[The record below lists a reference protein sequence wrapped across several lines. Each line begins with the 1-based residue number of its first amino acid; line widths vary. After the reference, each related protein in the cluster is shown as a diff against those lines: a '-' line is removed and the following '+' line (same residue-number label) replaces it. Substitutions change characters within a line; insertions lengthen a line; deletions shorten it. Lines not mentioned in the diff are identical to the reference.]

1 MLDDRPY
8 MKSVSFG
15 SACPAVKAILWT
27 NVGVFVLQAL
37 LEKWGGVYAIRDVFA
52 LSQEGLARGYFFQL
66 ISYQFLHGGLWH
78 LLGNLLVIYFMGK
91 EMERVLGWKS
101 FLALYFA
108 SGVVGGLLQITLTW
122 IDVFPDIAD
131 QFPGRLIVGV
141 VGASAAAFGLVAAFA
156 TMFPNQS
163 ITLLLF
169 FVLPVSFRARTLLWI
184 ALALAVFGIVAMQ
197 ESRVA
202 HGAHLG
208 GLCAGVAY
216 VYFIVRGRWQFQTPA
231 FFRKSPQQWGAMR
244 RGKPRRNPRPL
255 AKKRQ
260 TGADFISREVDPILD
275 KISEQGI
282 HSLTEKER
290 RLLES
295 ARSKMDPD

>member
-8 MKSVSFG
+8 MKRVSFG
-15 SACPAVKAILWT
+15 SACPAVKAILWI
-27 NVGVFVLQAL
+27 NAAVFVLQAL
-37 LEKWGGVYAIRDVFA
+37 LEKWGGVYAMREVFA
-52 LSQEGLARGYFFQL
+52 LSQEELARGYVFQL
-66 ISYQFLHGGLWH
+66 ISYQFLHGDLWH

-91 EMERVLGWKS
+91 EMERVLGRKS
-101 FLALYFA
+101 FLVLYFSA
-108 SGVVGGLLQITLTW
+108 GIVGGLLHIALAW
-122 IDVFPDIAD
+122 LDVLPNI
-131 QFPGRLIVGV
+131 PV

-156 TMFPNQS
+156 TMFPNQP

-184 ALALAVFGIVAMQ
+184 ALSLAVFGIVAMQ
-197 ESRVA
+197 ESRIA

-216 VYFIVRGRWQFQTPA
+216 VYFIVRGDWQFQKPA
-231 FFRKSPQQWGAMR
+231 FSRQSSRRQSAR
-244 RGKPRRNPRPL
+244 RGGKPWGNARAV
-255 AKKRQ
+255 AKKERS
-260 TGADFISREVDPILD
+260 GADFISKEVDPILD

-295 ARSKMDPD
+295 ARSKMERD

>member
-1 MLDDRPY
+1 

-27 NVGVFVLQAL
+27 NAGVFVLQAL

-131 QFPGRLIVGV
+131 QFPGRPIVGV

-197 ESRVA
+197 ESKVA

-208 GLCAGVAY
+208 GLCAGVGY
-216 VYFIVRGRWQFQTPA
+216 VYFVVRGRWRFQKPA
-231 FFRKSPQQWGAMR
+231 FSRQNPQRRSAR
-244 RGKPRRNPRPL
+244 RGGKLWRNARPV
-255 AKKRQ
+255 AKKGRG
-260 TGADFISREVDPILD
+260 GADFISREVDPILD

-290 RLLES
+290 QLLES
-295 ARSKMDPD
+295 ARSKMERD

>member
-1 MLDDRPY
+1 
-8 MKSVSFG
+8 MKSASFG

-27 NVGVFVLQAL
+27 NAGVFVLLAL
-37 LEKWGGVYAIRDVFA
+37 LEKWGGVYAMREVFA
-52 LSQEGLARGYFFQL
+52 LSQEGLARGYFFQF

-91 EMERVLGWKS
+91 EMERVLGRKS
-101 FLALYFA
+101 FLVLYFSA
-108 SGVVGGLLQITLTW
+108 GIIGGFLQIALSW
-122 IDVFPDIAD
+122 IVPSFFPAVQVI
-131 QFPGRLIVGV
+131 
-141 VGASAAAFGLVAAFA
+141 GASAAAFGLVAAFA
-156 TMFPNQS
+156 VMFPNQP

-184 ALALAVFGIVAMQ
+184 ALALAVFGVVAMPR
-197 ESRVA
+197 SSVA

-208 GLCAGVAY
+208 GLCAGVGY
-216 VYFIVRGRWQFQTPA
+216 VYFSVRGRWRVQKPA
-231 FFRKSPQQWGAMR
+231 FSRRSPQRRRAGRSGGQPWGR
-244 RGKPRRNPRPL
+244 VRPVTKKGKS
-255 AKKRQ
+255 
-260 TGADFISREVDPILD
+260 GADFISREVDPILD

-295 ARSKMDPD
+295 ARSKMKRD

>member
-8 MKSVSFG
+8 MKRVSFG
-15 SACPAVKAILWT
+15 SVCPAVKAILWT
-27 NVGVFVLQAL
+27 NAAVFVLQAL
-37 LEKWGGVYAIRDVFA
+37 LEKWGGVHAVWNVFA
-52 LSQEGLARGYFFQL
+52 LSQEGLARGYVFQL
-66 ISYQFLHGGLWH
+66 ISYQFLHGNLWH
-78 LLGNLLVIYFMGK
+78 LLGNLLLIYFMGK

-131 QFPGRLIVGV
+131 QLPGRPIVGV

-156 TMFPNQS
+156 TMFPNQP

-197 ESRVA
+197 ESRIA

-216 VYFIVRGRWQFQTPA
+216 VYFIVRGRRQFQKPA
-231 FFRKSPQQWGAMR
+231 FFRKSPQKWGAMR

-260 TGADFISREVDPILD
+260 TGADFVSREVDPILD

-295 ARSKMDPD
+295 ARSKMDQD

>member
-27 NVGVFVLQAL
+27 NAAVFVLQAL
-37 LEKWGGVYAIRDVFA
+37 LEKWGGVSMREVFA

-66 ISYQFLHGGLWH
+66 ISYQFLHGSLWH

-91 EMERVLGWKS
+91 EMERVLGRKS
-101 FLALYFA
+101 FLVLYFSA
-108 SGVVGGLLQITLTW
+108 GIIGGFLQIALSW
-122 IDVFPDIAD
+122 IVPSFFPAVQVI
-131 QFPGRLIVGV
+131 
-141 VGASAAAFGLVAAFA
+141 GASAAAFGLVAAFA

-184 ALALAVFGIVAMQ
+184 ALALAVFGVVAMPR
-197 ESRVA
+197 SSVA

-208 GLCAGVAY
+208 GLCAGVGY
-216 VYFIVRGRWQFQTPA
+216 VYFSVHGRWRFQKPA
-231 FFRKSPQQWGAMR
+231 FSRQSPQRRRAR
-244 RGKPRRNPRPL
+244 RGGKPWGNARPVV
-255 AKKRQ
+255 K
-260 TGADFISREVDPILD
+260 
-275 KISEQGI
+275 
-282 HSLTEKER
+282 
-290 RLLES
+290 
-295 ARSKMDPD
+295 

>member
-15 SACPAVKAILWT
+15 SVCPAVKAILWT
-27 NVGVFVLQAL
+27 NATVFVLQAL
-37 LEKWGGVYAIRDVFA
+37 LEKWGSVHAIWDFFA
-52 LSQEGLARGYFFQL
+52 LGQEGLARGYVFQF

-78 LLGNLLVIYFMGK
+78 LLGNLLAIYFIGK

-101 FLALYFA
+101 FLVLYFSA
-108 SGVVGGLLQITLTW
+108 GVLGGLLHIALTW
-122 IDVFPDIAD
+122 LGVLPNIP
-131 QFPGRLIVGV
+131 V

-156 TMFPNQS
+156 VMFPNQP

-169 FVLPVSFRARTLLWI
+169 FVLPVSFRARTLLSI
-184 ALALAVFGIVAMQ
+184 ALALAVFGVVAMPR
-197 ESRVA
+197 SSVA

-208 GLCAGVAY
+208 GLCAGVGY
-216 VYFIVRGRWQFQTPA
+216 VYFIVLGRWRFQKPA
-231 FFRKSPQQWGAMR
+231 FSRQSPQR
-244 RGKPRRNPRPL
+244 RRARRSGGKPWGRVRPV
-255 AKKRQ
+255 AEKGRS
-260 TGADFISREVDPILD
+260 GADFISREVDPILD

-295 ARSKMDPD
+295 ARSKMRRD

>member
-27 NVGVFVLQAL
+27 NAAVFVLQAL
-37 LEKWGGVYAIRDVFA
+37 VERWGDINTMRKVFSVFA
-52 LSQEGLARGYFFQL
+52 LSQEGLARGYVFQF

-78 LLGNLLVIYFMGK
+78 LLGNLLAIYFIGK
-91 EMERVLGWKS
+91 EMERVLGRKS
-101 FLALYFA
+101 FLVLYFLT
-108 SGVVGGLLQITLTW
+108 GVLGGLLHIALTW
-122 IDVFPDIAD
+122 IADVPDR
-131 QFPGRLIVGV
+131 PV

-156 TMFPNQS
+156 AMFPNQP

-184 ALALAVFGIVAMQ
+184 ALALAVFGVVATPH
-197 ESRVA
+197 SRVA

-208 GLCAGVAY
+208 GLCAGVGY
-216 VYFIVRGRWQFQTPA
+216 VYFIVLGRWRFQKPA
-231 FFRKSPQQWGAMR
+231 FSRQSPPR
-244 RGKPRRNPRPL
+244 RRAKRSGGKPWRMVRPV
-255 AKKRQ
+255 AKKERSS
-260 TGADFISREVDPILD
+260 ADFISREVDPILD

-295 ARSKMDPD
+295 ARSKMERD

>member
-15 SACPAVKAILWT
+15 SVCPAVKAILWT
-27 NVGVFVLQAL
+27 NAAVFVLQAL
-37 LEKWGGVYAIRDVFA
+37 LERWGDINTMRQVFSVFA
-52 LSQEGLARGYFFQL
+52 LSQEGLAHGYVFQF
-66 ISYQFLHGGLWH
+66 ISYQFLHGNLWH
-78 LLGNLLVIYFMGK
+78 LLGNLLAIYFIGK
-91 EMERVLGWKS
+91 EMERVLGRKS
-101 FLALYFA
+101 FLVLYFSA
-108 SGVVGGLLQITLTW
+108 GVFGGLLQIALTW
-122 IDVFPDIAD
+122 IAVIPDG
-131 QFPGRLIVGV
+131 PV

-156 TMFPNQS
+156 AMFPNQP

-184 ALALAVFGIVAMQ
+184 ALALAIFGIVAMQ

-208 GLCAGVAY
+208 GLCAGVGY
-216 VYFIVRGRWQFQTPA
+216 VYFIVRGRWRVQRPA
-231 FFRKSPQQWGAMR
+231 FSRQSPQRQRAR
-244 RGKPRRNPRPL
+244 RSGGKPWGRVRP
-255 AKKRQ
+255 AAEKGRG
-260 TGADFISREVDPILD
+260 GADFISREVDPILD

-295 ARSKMDPD
+295 ARSKMRRD

>member
-15 SACPAVKAILWT
+15 SVCPVVKAILWT
-27 NVGVFVLQAL
+27 NAAVFVLQAL
-37 LEKWGGVYAIRDVFA
+37 LEKWGGVYTVREVFP
-52 LSQEGLARGYFFQL
+52 LSQEGLARGYVFQL
-66 ISYQFLHGGLWH
+66 ISYQFLHGDLWH
-78 LLGNLLVIYFMGK
+78 LLGNLLVIYFIGK
-91 EMERVLGWKS
+91 EMERVLGRKS
-101 FLALYFA
+101 FLVLYFSA
-108 SGVVGGLLQITLTW
+108 GIVGGLLH
-122 IDVFPDIAD
+122 IALAW
-131 QFPGRLIVGV
+131 FGVLPNIPV

-156 TMFPNQS
+156 VMFPNQP

-184 ALALAVFGIVAMQ
+184 ALALAVFGTVAMQ

-208 GLCAGVAY
+208 GLCAGVGY
-216 VYFIVRGRWQFQTPA
+216 VYFFVRGRWRFQKPA
-231 FFRKSPQQWGAMR
+231 FSRQSPQR
-244 RGKPRRNPRPL
+244 RRARRSGGKPWERVRPV
-255 AKKRQ
+255 AEKGRS
-260 TGADFISREVDPILD
+260 GADFISREVDPILD

-295 ARSKMDPD
+295 ARSKMRRD

>member
-27 NVGVFVLQAL
+27 NAGIFVLQAL
-37 LEKWGGVYAIRDVFA
+37 LERWGDIGTMRQVFSVFA
-52 LSQEGLARGYFFQL
+52 LSQEGLARGYVFQF

-78 LLGNLLVIYFMGK
+78 LLGNLLAIYFMGK
-91 EMERVLGWKS
+91 EMERVLGRKR
-101 FLALYFA
+101 FLVLYFSA
-108 SGVVGGLLQITLTW
+108 GVLGGFLQIALTW
-122 IDVFPDIAD
+122 LGVLPNIP
-131 QFPGRLIVGV
+131 V

-156 TMFPNQS
+156 AMFPNQP

-184 ALALAVFGIVAMQ
+184 ALALAVFGIVAMP
-197 ESRVA
+197 ESIVA

-208 GLCAGVAY
+208 GLCAGVSY
-216 VYFIVRGRWQFQTPA
+216 VYYVVRGRWRFQKPA
-231 FFRKSPQQWGAMR
+231 FSRKSPQR
-244 RGKPRRNPRPL
+244 RSGKPWGNARPV
-255 AKKRQ
+255 AKKGKGQ
-260 TGADFISREVDPILD
+260 SGTDFISREVDPILD

-295 ARSKMDPD
+295 ARSKMGRE

>member
-15 SACPAVKAILWT
+15 SVCPAVKAILWT
-27 NVGVFVLQAL
+27 NAGIFVLQAL
-37 LEKWGGVYAIRDVFA
+37 LEKWGGVYVIRDVFA
-52 LSQEGLARGYFFQL
+52 LSQEGLARGYVFQF
-66 ISYQFLHGGLWH
+66 ISYQFLHGDLWH
-78 LLGNLLVIYFMGK
+78 LLANLLVIYFIGK
-91 EMERVLGWKS
+91 EMERVLGRKS
-101 FLALYFA
+101 FLVLYFSA
-108 SGVVGGLLQITLTW
+108 GVLGGLLQIALSW
-122 IDVFPDIAD
+122 IVPLMFPNLADRFPDV
-131 QFPGRLIVGV
+131 PV

-156 TMFPNQS
+156 AMFPNQP

-184 ALALAVFGIVAMQ
+184 ALALAIFGIVAMP

-216 VYFIVRGRWQFQTPA
+216 VYYIVGGRWRFQKPA
-231 FFRKSPQQWGAMR
+231 FSRRSPQR
-244 RGKPRRNPRPL
+244 RSGGKPWAKVPPV
-255 AKKRQ
+255 AKKGRS
-260 TGADFISREVDPILD
+260 GADFISREVDPILD

-295 ARSKMDPD
+295 ARSKMKRD

>member
-8 MKSVSFG
+8 MKRVSFG
-15 SACPAVKAILWT
+15 SACPAVKAILWI
-27 NVGVFVLQAL
+27 NAAVFVLQML
-37 LEKWGGVYAIRDVFA
+37 LEKWGGVHTVREVFA
-52 LSQEGLARGYFFQL
+52 LSQEGLVRGYVFQL
-66 ISYQFLHGGLWH
+66 ISYQFLHGDLLH
-78 LLGNLLVIYFMGK
+78 LLCNLLVIYFMGK

-101 FLALYFA
+101 FLVLYFSA
-108 SGVVGGLLQITLTW
+108 GVVGGLLHITLTW

-131 QFPGRLIVGV
+131 QLPGRPIVGV

-156 TMFPNQS
+156 TMFPSQP

-197 ESRVA
+197 ESRIA

-216 VYFIVRGRWQFQTPA
+216 VYFIVRGRWRFQRPA
-231 FFRKSPQQWGAMR
+231 FSRPSSRRQSAR
-244 RGKPRRNPRPL
+244 RGGKPWGNARAA
-255 AKKRQ
+255 AKKERS
-260 TGADFISREVDPILD
+260 GADFISKEVDPILD

-295 ARSKMDPD
+295 ARSKMERD

>member
-15 SACPAVKAILWT
+15 SVCPAVKAILWI
-27 NVGVFVLQAL
+27 NVAVFVSQAL
-37 LEKWGGVYAIRDVFA
+37 LEKWFDVYTMRQVFA
-52 LSQEGLARGYFFQL
+52 LSQEGLAGGLFFQL

-91 EMERVLGWKS
+91 EMERVLGQKS
-101 FLALYFA
+101 FLALYLSA
-108 SGVVGGLLQITLTW
+108 GVVGGLLQIALAW
-122 IDVFPDIAD
+122 IDVFPNR
-131 QFPGRLIVGV
+131 PV

-156 TMFPNQS
+156 TMFPHQP

-184 ALALAVFGIVAMQ
+184 ALALAVFGIVVMP
-197 ESRVA
+197 ESSVA

-208 GLCAGVAY
+208 GLCAGVGY
-216 VYFIVRGRWQFQTPA
+216 VYFVVRGRWQFQKPA
-231 FFRKSPQQWGAMR
+231 FFRQGPQKWSAKRG
-244 RGKPRRNPRPL
+244 GKPRVNPCPQV
-255 AKKRQ
+255 KKGRSS
-260 TGADFISREVDPILD
+260 ADFISREVDPILD

-295 ARSKMDPD
+295 ARSKMDRD

>member
-27 NVGVFVLQAL
+27 NAGIFVLQAL
-37 LEKWGGVYAIRDVFA
+37 LERWGDIGTMRQVFSVFA
-52 LSQEGLARGYFFQL
+52 LSQEGLARGYVFQF

-78 LLGNLLVIYFMGK
+78 LLGNLLAIYFMGK
-91 EMERVLGWKS
+91 EMERVLGRKR

-108 SGVVGGLLQITLTW
+108 SGVLGGFLQIALTW
-122 IDVFPDIAD
+122 LGVLPNIP
-131 QFPGRLIVGV
+131 V

-156 TMFPNQS
+156 AMFPNQP

-184 ALALAVFGIVAMQ
+184 ALALAVFGIVAMP
-197 ESRVA
+197 ESTVA

-208 GLCAGVAY
+208 GLCAGVSY
-216 VYFIVRGRWQFQTPA
+216 VYYVVRGRWRFQKPV
-231 FFRKSPQQWGAMR
+231 FSRKNPQR
-244 RGKPRRNPRPL
+244 RRSGKPWGNARPV
-255 AKKRQ
+255 AKKGKGRS
-260 TGADFISREVDPILD
+260 GADFISREVDPILD

-295 ARSKMDPD
+295 ARSKMGRE

>member
-15 SACPAVKAILWT
+15 SVCPVVKAILWT
-27 NVGVFVLQAL
+27 NAAVFVLQVL
-37 LEKWGGVYAIRDVFA
+37 LQKWFDVDAMREVFA
-52 LSQEGLARGYFFQL
+52 LSQEGLARGYLFQF
-66 ISYQFLHGGLWH
+66 ISYQFLHGGLLH
-78 LLGNLLVIYFMGK
+78 LLGNLLVIYFIGK
-91 EMERVLGWKS
+91 EMERVLGRKS
-101 FLALYFA
+101 FLILYLSA
-108 SGVVGGLLQITLTW
+108 GIIGGFLQIALSW
-122 IDVFPDIAD
+122 IVPSFFPAV
-131 QFPGRLIVGV
+131 RV

-156 TMFPNQS
+156 VMFPNQP

-184 ALALAVFGIVAMQ
+184 ALALAVFGTVAMQ

-208 GLCAGVAY
+208 GLCAGVGY
-216 VYFIVRGRWQFQTPA
+216 VYFVVRGRWRLQKPA
-231 FFRKSPQQWGAMR
+231 FSRQSPPRRKAR
-244 RGKPRRNPRPL
+244 RSGGKPWERGRPV
-255 AKKRQ
+255 AEKGRS
-260 TGADFISREVDPILD
+260 GADFISREVDPILD

-295 ARSKMDPD
+295 AHSKMRRD